1 MVEGI
6 PMTRPRRDPE
16 EIRTT
21 VYIYKKNTVEQH
33 MININEKQIKEY
45 INRLIKNDI
54 LKNGDEYIIKK
65 YFKGTE
71 K

>member
-6 PMTRPRRDPE
+6 PMSRPRRNLE

-33 MININEKQIKEY
+33 MININEKQIKDY
-45 INRLIKNDI
+45 INRLIKEDI

-65 YFKGTE
+65 YFKGTDR
-71 K
+71 